1 MKWKSHRDELKTTSF
16 LLLFLYKTK
25 NDGQYVVFKGEIYA
39 KKDLKKE
46 KIIRFLLVFRGKKS
60 PFPSLFSIK
69 KAQNHWLA
77 PRFFERIFNVRPRV
91 ISVTVSNYELKV
103 VKCCKMWCNLF
114 LIIFR
119 LLKSIEPLAT
129 LCPNTAPDLKNIL
142 YCAIPPTIV
151 RNKGVN

>member
-1 MKWKSHRDELKTTSF
+1 MEEIIQILCHIIFKITT
-16 LLLFLYKTK
+16 
-25 NDGQYVVFKGEIYA
+25 
-39 KKDLKKE
+39 
-46 KIIRFLLVFRGKKS
+46 
-60 PFPSLFSIK
+60 PFPSFFSIK

-91 ISVTVSNYELKV
+91 ISVTVSNYGLKV

-129 LCPNTAPDLKNIL
+129 LCPNTAPDLKNVL